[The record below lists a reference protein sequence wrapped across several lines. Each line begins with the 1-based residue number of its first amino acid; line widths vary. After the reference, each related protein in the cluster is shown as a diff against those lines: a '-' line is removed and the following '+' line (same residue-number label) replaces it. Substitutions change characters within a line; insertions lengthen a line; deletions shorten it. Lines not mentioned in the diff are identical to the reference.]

1 MQMILAIGLGGA
13 LGAILRHFMAGAI
26 TRWFGSGFPL
36 GIMLVNILGSLL
48 MGFLVTALATRFEA
62 SPEMRGFIA
71 VGLLGGFTTFST
83 FSLETVLLME
93 RGELMQA
100 ALYILGSVF
109 LAVAGLMAGMWLA
122 RTLL

>member
-26 TRWFGSGFPL
+26 TRWFGTGFPL
-36 GIMLVNILGSLL
+36 GIMLVNILGSFL
-48 MGFLVTALATRFEA
+48 MGFLITALATRFEA

-83 FSLETVLLME
+83 FSLETVLLIE

>member
-1 MQMILAIGLGGA
+1 MQMILAIALGGA
-13 LGAILRHFMAGAI
+13 IGAVARHVLAGAI

-36 GIMLVNILGSLL
+36 GIMVVNILGSFL
-48 MGFLVTALATRFEA
+48 MGVLITALATRFEA
-62 SPEMRGFIA
+62 SPEMRGFLA

-93 RGELMQA
+93 RGEFIQV
-100 ALYILGSVF
+100 ALYILGSVL
-109 LAVAGLMAGMWLA
+109 LAVLGLMAGMWFA